1 MDCRSA
7 SDADRGLV
15 ALSSPAGRYV
25 EMLPPLQEALAQ
37 WIADSLSGVDLVST
51 LTKADIK

>member
-1 MDCRSA
+1 MQA
-7 SDADRGLV
+7 AADRGLV
-15 ALSSPAGRYV
+15 ALSSPAGRFV

-51 LTKADIK
+51 LTKTEFK